1 MVGLSAGKF
10 RCIIQTPTGS
20 LLDCRCGLVVLP
32 AHDGMRGILRN
43 HAPMLLSLSMGIV
56 EVKDV
61 AGRQNAF
68 FLVNGGFA
76 RISENNLAILTDD
89 VTTFEGMD
97 EKQIEDTVAKAKSLV
112 VAGAYITTQT
122 GEEANIERARLIA
135 KMARLAS
142 LDPEHS

>member
-20 LLDCRCGLVVLP
+20 LFDCRTGLVVVP

-43 HAPMLLSLSMGIV
+43 HIPMLLSLSMGIV

-61 AGRQNAF
+61 ADRNNAF

-76 RISENNLAILTDD
+76 RISENNLVILTDD
-89 VTTFEGMD
+89 VETFEGMD
-97 EKQIEDTVAKAKSLV
+97 KKQIEERIAKAKSLV
-112 VAGAYITTQT
+112 VGGAYITTQT
-122 GEEANIERARLIA
+122 GEEANIEKARLVT
-135 KMARLAS
+135 KMARLAA
-142 LDPEHS
+142 LDPERS